1 MLENIKM
8 SEAPAIVYPVFPEY
22 PPSVPENKVEE
33 GVFTRLTSLSEV
45 APKTLSSPFFV
56 EPAR

>member
-1 MLENIKM
+1 LFTL
-8 SEAPAIVYPVFPEY
+8 VFLEY